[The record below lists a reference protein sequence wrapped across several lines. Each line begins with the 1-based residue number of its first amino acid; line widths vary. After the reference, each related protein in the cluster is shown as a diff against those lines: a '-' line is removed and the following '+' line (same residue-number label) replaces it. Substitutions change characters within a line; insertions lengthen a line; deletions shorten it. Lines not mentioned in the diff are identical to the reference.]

1 MLAVLCVGLCGIAY
15 FSSFEAED
23 KRNDGK
29 KENAIETTPLIDM
42 TDQSIVKDGQALDLE
57 TYPHCGEN

>member
-1 MLAVLCVGLCGIAY
+1 MLCVGLCGIAY

-29 KENAIETTPLIDM
+29 TENPIETTPLVDKA
-42 TDQSIVKDGQALDLE
+42 DQSIVKDGALDLK